1 MLPRLFKR
9 SFAAALLSLSVLTPA
24 FAKDSLHVAHDQ
36 WIGYSGF
43 FVAKAKGFFD
53 DADLD
58 IKTTQ
63 FSGPGDTL
71 PPLLAGHIDI
81 GLTTLYNLALTAGHG
96 ESSLNAV
103 YLLDTSNGAD
113 AIVAG
118 PAVTSVADLAGKR
131 IAVTTGEVNHLLLT
145 AALQSA
151 GLEESEVKLVNM
163 NADDAGAALLAG
175 RVDAA
180 VTWEPWVTRARA
192 AGGKAIFT
200 SADAPD
206 LILDSIV
213 VTDATLEKRRD
224 AIVRFIEAVDRGVQ
238 YLRENPDESLAII
251 AKALDIS
258 AEDAAEMLAG
268 DKLYGIAE
276 NKAMLGADGKGY
288 DSLAKVAEFLE
299 GQGLVTQPVDGQALL
314 SAELLP

>member
-9 SFAAALLSLSVLTPA
+9 CSAAALLSLSVLSPA
-24 FAKDSLHVAHDQ
+24 FAKDTLHVAHDQ

-43 FVAKAKGFFD
+43 FVANAKGFFD
-53 DADLD
+53 EADLE

-63 FSGPGDTL
+63 FSGPGDTI
-71 PPLLAGHIDI
+71 PPLIAGHIDV
-81 GLTTLYNLALTAGHG
+81 GLTTLYNLALAAGKG

-113 AIVAG
+113 AVVAA
-118 PAVTSVADLAGKR
+118 PEVKSVADLKGKR

-151 GLEESEVKLVNM
+151 NLTEADVKLVNM

-180 VTWEPWVTRARA
+180 VTWEPWVTRASA
-192 AGGKAIFT
+192 SGGHALYT
-200 SADAPD
+200 SADAAD

-224 AIVRFIEAVDRGVQ
+224 AIVRFIQAVS
-238 YLRENPDESLAII
+238 P
-251 AKALDIS
+251 
-258 AEDAAEMLAG
+258 EDAAEMLAG
-268 DKLYGIAE
+268 DKVYGIAE
-276 NKAMLGADGKGY
+276 NKVLLGANGKGY
-288 DSLAKVAEFLE
+288 DSLAAVADFLA
-299 GQGLVTQPVDGQALL
+299 QLGLINQPVDGQALL
-314 SAELLP
+314 TGDLLP

>member
-9 SFAAALLSLSVLTPA
+9 CSAAALLSLSVLSPA
-24 FAKDSLHVAHDQ
+24 FAKDTLHVAHDQ

-43 FVAKAKGFFD
+43 FVANAKGFFD
-53 DADLD
+53 EADLE

-63 FSGPGDTL
+63 FSGPGDTI
-71 PPLLAGHIDI
+71 PPLIAGHIDV
-81 GLTTLYNLALTAGHG
+81 GLTTLYNLALAAGKG

-113 AIVAG
+113 AVVAA
-118 PAVTSVADLAGKR
+118 PDVKSVADLKGKR

-151 GLEESEVKLVNM
+151 NLTEADVKLVNM

-180 VTWEPWVTRARA
+180 VTWEPWVTRASA
-192 AGGKAIFT
+192 AGGHALYT
-200 SADAPD
+200 SADAAD

-224 AIVRFIEAVDRGVQ
+224 AIVRFIQAVDRGVQ
-238 YLRENPDESLAII
+238 YLREHPQEGQEII
-251 AKALDIS
+251 AKALEIS
-258 AEDAAEMLAG
+258 PEDAAEMLAG
-268 DKLYGIAE
+268 DKVYGIAE
-276 NKAMLGADGKGY
+276 NKVLLGANGKGY
-288 DSLAKVAEFLE
+288 DSLAAVADFLA
-299 GQGLVTQPVDGQALL
+299 QLGLISQPVDGQALL
-314 SAELLP
+314 TGDLLP